1 MIVGLG
7 IDIVELYRI
16 THSIERFG
24 MTFARK
30 ILHPEE
36 LEAMPEMDAQ
46 AASQQVVAYLAS
58 RLAAK
63 EAGVKALG
71 TGFSNGVALHDVR
84 VVSLP
89 SGQPEVLFSGKGAD
103 IFARMANKAH
113 LSLSHG
119 KDNAVAVVVLERLS
133 PEPS

>member
-46 AASQQVVAYLAS
+46 AAIQKVVAYLAS

-71 TGFSNGVALHDVR
+71 TGFSNGVACTMCGSFPCPQGSRKCSFPGRGPTSLR
-84 VVSLP
+84 VWQTRP
-89 SGQPEVLFSGKGAD
+89 
-103 IFARMANKAH
+103 I
-113 LSLSHG
+113 
-119 KDNAVAVVVLERLS
+119 S
-133 PEPS
+133 P

>member
-16 THSIERFG
+16 THSVERFG
-24 MTFARK
+24 MAFAKK

-36 LEAMPEMDAQ
+36 LGDMPDLHADAAKQ
-46 AASQQVVAYLAS
+46 RAIAYLAS

-71 TGFSNGVALHDVR
+71 TGFSGGITLHDVR
-84 VVSLP
+84 VASLP
-89 SGQPEVLFSGKGAD
+89 SGQPEVLFSGQGASV
-103 IFARMANKAH
+103 FARMADKAH

-119 KDNAVAVVVLERLS
+119 KDNAVAVVVLERL
-133 PEPS
+133 